1 MSEVDSRGYAVRNGL
16 PGQHKTLLDGR
27 VQYIWR
33 IKGYQAGLFME
44 IYNLTNHVNF
54 GDPTGAR
61 SSTNFMIPV
70 VADNPRTIQLGVRVT
85 F

>member
-1 MSEVDSRGYAVRNGL
+1 
-16 PGQHKTLLDGR
+16 
-27 VQYIWR
+27 
-33 IKGYQAGLFME
+33 ME